1 VESYLAETSKSY
13 PVAVNG
19 KTRAEMT
26 LSLDATQ
33 EEVESMVLRNP
44 AVVKWLEGRTP
55 KKVVYVRN
63 KMINVVV

>member
-1 VESYLAETSKSY
+1 
-13 PVAVNG
+13 VAVNG